1 MRDVKRVFIVF
12 RYLYIN
18 FYRIIVLFMLLF
30 IVVGAGM
37 KSFFLCCPKTVMLIF
52 ILKILFLE
60 QGMVFFCMDYQFK

>member
-1 MRDVKRVFIVF
+1 
-12 RYLYIN
+12 
-18 FYRIIVLFMLLF
+18 MLLF